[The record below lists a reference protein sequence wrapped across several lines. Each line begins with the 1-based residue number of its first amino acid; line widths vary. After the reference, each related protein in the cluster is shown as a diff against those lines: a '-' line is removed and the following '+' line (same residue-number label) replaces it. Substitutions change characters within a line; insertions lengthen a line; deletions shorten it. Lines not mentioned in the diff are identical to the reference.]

1 MTTTTKTTLTG
12 LALVAIASATP
23 LAAVAQAYPA
33 KPVRFIIPFPPG
45 GATDILGRIL
55 GQKLGETL
63 GQQFIV
69 DNRGGASGNLGLELA
84 AKAPPDGYTVTI
96 GQAAN
101 LAINL
106 SLMGKL
112 PYDPVRDFTPITM
125 IATSPNLLVVHPS
138 LPVKSMKDLV
148 ALAKAKP
155 GALNYASSGNGSP
168 GHLAAELFKQIA
180 GIQMTHIPY
189 KGAGPA
195 LTDVVAGHA
204 QLYFTAPISAQPF
217 VKGGRLRMVAVT
229 TAKRSPSLPDVPT
242 VAESGYPGMDV
253 ASWWALL
260 APAGTPKDVIARLH
274 TETVKILGTSDMR
287 ERLAA
292 QGADAAPG
300 SPEQLGAYIKSE
312 IANWAKM
319 VKTSGVKID

>member
-319 VKTSGVKID
+319 VKTTGVKID

>member
-274 TETVKILGTSDMR
+274 TETVKILGTNDMR

-319 VKTSGVKID
+319 VKTTGVKID

>member
-1 MTTTTKTTLTG
+1 MTKTTLTR
-12 LALVAIASATP
+12 LALVALAGATP

-55 GQKLGETL
+55 GQKLGEAT

-84 AKAPPDGYTVTI
+84 SKAPPDGYTITI

-195 LTDVVAGHA
+195 LTDLVAGHA

-260 APAGTPKDVIARLH
+260 APTGTPKDVVARLH
-274 TETVKILGTSDMR
+274 AETVKILGTGDMR

-319 VKTSGVKID
+319 VKTTGVKID